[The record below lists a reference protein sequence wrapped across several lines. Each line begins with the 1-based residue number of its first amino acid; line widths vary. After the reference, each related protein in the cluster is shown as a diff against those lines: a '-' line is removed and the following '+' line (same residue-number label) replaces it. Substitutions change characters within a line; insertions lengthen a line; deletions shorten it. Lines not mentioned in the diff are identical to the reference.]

1 MAGLV
6 RSSLATWAGLGP
18 ARTKKEKTISSKEII
33 SKISD
38 FLKKIY
44 CILINISLYFSTVKI
59 QILY

>member
-1 MAGLV
+1 MGGLV

-18 ARTKKEKTISSKEII
+18 ARTKKKNSSKEII

-44 CILINISLYFSTVKI
+44 CILINIGLYFSTVKI